1 MLEAMQYVFSR
12 FPKELQ
18 DGQVELFHKYS
29 RDWQSRIDFG
39 YAEKES
45 LEVSKERYYRI
56 TNLHLSVMFEK
67 DVSPE
72 LAMDHMLEMF
82 DNQADRA
89 KIEAY
94 KVARIEAFSR
104 GRQEL
109 RNRMSKFPEL
119 AEEYDSLLSS
129 DDEED
134 TLNGDDGNSDASEDI
149 ENSPA
154 LD

>member
-1 MLEAMQYVFSR
+1 
-12 FPKELQ
+12 
-18 DGQVELFHKYS
+18 
-29 RDWQSRIDFG
+29 
-39 YAEKES
+39 
-45 LEVSKERYYRI
+45 VSQERYPRKDRI
-56 TNLHLSVMFEK
+56 TFLHLRVMFEK

-72 LAMDHMLEMF
+72 LAIDHMLEMF

-109 RNRMSKFPEL
+109 RNRLSQFPEL

-134 TLNGDDGNSDASEDI
+134 TCNGDDGNSDASEDI